1 MKKDKKIDLAL
12 ETDDY
17 RAAIESAARSWKFY
31 CDNRALYGAYVYF
44 IEKCAGIGRAFKNA
58 LYLAK
63 GDTDDY
69 IADVTNT
76 ERRIDK
82 FCAWKIVVD
91 DAKKFAKNLGNA
103 TSPRSK

>member
-1 MKKDKKIDLAL
+1 MKKKIIALAL
-12 ETDDY
+12 ASDEY
-17 RAAIESAARSWKFY
+17 QKAIESAARTWKFY
-31 CDNRALYGAYVYF
+31 CDDRSLYGAYIYF

-69 IADVTNT
+69 IADVTNI

-82 FCAWKIVVD
+82 FYAWKIVID
-91 DAKKFAKNLGNA
+91 DAKKLAKTLGNA
-103 TSPRSK
+103 TSSRSK